1 MQEAILPK
9 ALERLIANS
18 KRDLV
23 EKQNFFQEIKSQN
36 SKVLSCFNSSN
47 VKGDIAHPS
56 LSGKGNVLIRGCNSE
71 AINSKISING
81 DGNIIFI
88 GPHSRL
94 SNADIRINCSNSVFY
109 FGGFTTVESMTTILS
124 GDEGKIEIGDFCMLS
139 ARIIIDRSD
148 HHSIYDLATG
158 NKINLD
164 QDVIISDHV
173 WIGRDVRISKGAS
186 IGKDSIIGQSS
197 LVTGKTLPGCA
208 YGGVPAK
215 LIREGVT
222 WSRMKC
228 NTLEEMKESDRHK
241 KFLTM
246 VEDVKQ
252 RTK

>member
-23 EKQNFFQEIKSQN
+23 EKQKFFQEIKSQN

-241 KFLTM
+241 KFLKM

>member
-23 EKQNFFQEIKSQN
+23 ETQHYFQEIKSQN
-36 SKVLSCFNSSN
+36 SNVLSCFRSSN

-71 AINSKISING
+71 SINSKISING
-81 DGNIIFI
+81 NNNIIFI

-94 SNADIRINCSNSVFY
+94 SNADIRISCSNSIFY
-109 FGGFTTVESMTTILS
+109 FGGFTTVESMTTILT

-148 HHSIYDLATG
+148 HHSIYDSATG
-158 NKINLD
+158 QKINLD

-173 WIGRDVRISKGAS
+173 WIGRDVRISKGAL

-197 LVTGKTLPGCA
+197 LVTGQTLPGCA

-228 NTLEEMKESDRHK
+228 NSLEEMLESDRHK
-241 KFLTM
+241 KFLKA